1 MEKRPRYSPEE
12 WEAIKTIRLKD
23 FAENGD
29 CSRLS
34 RSSLCERTNGA
45 CTWHPTQSACLRN
58 CPQYRSPSECNAH
71 PSQCTWQLT
80 GSSSFE
86 CQNVRNFKV
95 RGARVD
101 LRGFLQTRVHPAL
114 LASKDVTV
122 EFYKWN
128 LEKRRANPG
137 DAPVPLT
144 VPTSALVFTLR
155 FRDGAAWVNL
165 YDGSTTEP
173 IPNMT
178 WSRADTWVET
188 NLFQYRPSSSSQLEL
203 VSLTPTAVVLRVYLA
218 ADL

>member
-1 MEKRPRYSPEE
+1 
-12 WEAIKTIRLKD
+12 
-23 FAENGD
+23 
-29 CSRLS
+29 
-34 RSSLCERTNGA
+34 
-45 CTWHPTQSACLRN
+45 
-58 CPQYRSPSECNAH
+58 
-71 PSQCTWQLT
+71 
-80 GSSSFE
+80 
-86 CQNVRNFKV
+86 VRNFKV